1 MEKVIITSRK
11 ILFATWNEKAS
22 KWEKKDISK
31 MDKPLAYYFPHPVE
45 LGEGVTIEDVLR
57 LLESYESEVS
67 SLFSGYL
74 QDCTFKEL
82 LLELDKD
89 PIDDLTDKLDCIE
102 FYWNANL
109 IPVKEYVDYKMT
121 VFPSIRGIES
131 TEYQIDHDEDSE
143 EESYND
149 DINKLIFDQM
159 KDMALTPLKDC
170 KNITLII
177 NDEVEYVDLSDQGT
191 YEESILFTAS
201 REWTFFDLTTCLFTE
216 LSIYGS
222 PKEQEKIIKEI
233 DSEILSVQI
242 LEAPE
247 FFEYLDEN

>member
-1 MEKVIITSRK
+1 
-11 ILFATWNEKAS
+11 
-22 KWEKKDISK
+22 
-31 MDKPLAYYFPHPVE
+31 
-45 LGEGVTIEDVLR
+45 
-57 LLESYESEVS
+57 
-67 SLFSGYL
+67 
-74 QDCTFKEL
+74 
-82 LLELDKD
+82 
-89 PIDDLTDKLDCIE
+89 
-102 FYWNANL
+102 
-109 IPVKEYVDYKMT
+109 
-121 VFPSIRGIES
+121 
-131 TEYQIDHDEDSE
+131 
-143 EESYND
+143 
-149 DINKLIFDQM
+149 M